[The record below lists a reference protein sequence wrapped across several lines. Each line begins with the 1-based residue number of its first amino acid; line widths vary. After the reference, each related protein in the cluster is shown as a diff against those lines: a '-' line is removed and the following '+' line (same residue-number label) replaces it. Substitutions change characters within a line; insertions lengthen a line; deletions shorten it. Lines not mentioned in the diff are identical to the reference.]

1 MSLEKSELLEK
12 LGVISERYKDVC
24 TVKQKMDSFVPEDIY
39 IRQVEVPDFPDA
51 NGDKNAQLILAKD
64 VEHSSAEAGTSV
76 QQVYERV
83 FPVPTEPIKKEF
95 KKKDAPKGL
104 GCAAVIAL
112 GVAIFFALGG
122 IFGSGSAELLAWAR
136 PIIFTIAGVC
146 VGIFGILL
154 VANFV
159 VIGIFNKKEDN
170 RKIELEEQYKQA
182 YQNYEYE
189 LYEYRQKEQAF
200 FDAYWDW
207 RTIFLEAVEEEERV
221 AAQLEIDRQEAVAEI
236 ERTEFAPLKEKLD
249 EVNDLVSDK
258 YLPYIDKIKA
268 LINDGR
274 ASNVQEA
281 VNIIER
287 EIEAARAL
295 QATLKSFEE
304 SMERISEETDRIFE
318 EQRQRQQERYE
329 LEMEMRREEERRREW
344 EEKDRLYKES
354 REAEIRES
362 KERWAKAQER
372 HNTVIQCNSCARRID
387 CRVPFTR
394 PNCPSYLPK
403 R

>member
-12 LGVISERYKDVC
+12 LNVISERYKDVAA
-24 TVKQKMDSFVPEDIY
+24 VKQKMDSYKPEDIY
-39 IRQVEVPDFPDA
+39 ARQVEVPSFPDA
-51 NGDKNAQLILAKD
+51 NGEPNAQLILIEE
-64 VEHSSAEAGTSV
+64 VEHSSNEAGTSV

-122 IFGSGSAELLAWAR
+122 IFGSGSVELLAWAR

-258 YLPYIDKIKA
+258 YLPYIDKIIAFIK
-268 LINDGR
+268 DGR
-274 ASNVQEA
+274 AVTVQEA
-281 VNIIER
+281 VNIIAK
-287 EIEAARAL
+287 EIEEARAL
-295 QATLKSFEE
+295 QAALKSFEE

-329 LEMEMRREEERRREW
+329 IAMEMRREEERRREW
-344 EEKDRLYKES
+344 EEKDRLYKE
-354 REAEIRES
+354 RQEAEIRES

-372 HNTVIQCNSCARRID
+372 HNTVIQCNSCARRGD

-394 PNCPSYLPK
+394 PNCASYLPK
-403 R
+403 H